1 MSLIKLRE
9 MSTILYDSDFDLW
22 IEQTIQQLKDR
33 QFERLDVEH
42 LIEELQD
49 LGKSEKRAL
58 ESNLMVLLAHLLKL
72 KIQGDRPDIM
82 TGSWYDSINEHRQR
96 VQKSLRDTPSLNPYL
111 STAVSSVYP
120 DARKLAIRDGKK
132 AKFGVRIPLENDYP
146 ITCPFS
152 IEQLL
157 DDDFYLNE
165 S

>member
-1 MSLIKLRE
+1 MS
-9 MSTILYDSDFDLW
+9 SILYDSDFDLW

-33 QFERLDVEH
+33 QFEQLDVEH

-72 KIQGDRPDIM
+72 KIQGDAPETM

-96 VQKSLRDTPSLNPYL
+96 VQTSLRDTPSLNPYL

-120 DARKLAIRDGKK
+120 DARQLAIRDG
-132 AKFGVRIPLENDYP
+132 
-146 ITCPFS
+146 
-152 IEQLL
+152 
-157 DDDFYLNE
+157 
-165 S
+165 

>member
-1 MSLIKLRE
+1 

-33 QFERLDVEH
+33 QFEQLDVEH

-72 KIQGDRPDIM
+72 KIQGDGPDAM

-111 STAVSSVYP
+111 STAVSLVYP

-132 AKFGVRIPLENDYP
+132 AKFCVRIPLENEYP
-146 ITCPFS
+146 INYPFS

>member
-1 MSLIKLRE
+1 

-72 KIQGDRPDIM
+72 KIQDDGPDAM
-82 TGSWYDSINEHRQR
+82 TGSCYDSINEHRQR
-96 VQKSLRDTPSLNPYL
+96 VQK
-111 STAVSSVYP
+111 
-120 DARKLAIRDGKK
+120 KLAR
-132 AKFGVRIPLENDYP
+132 Y
-146 ITCPFS
+146 S
-152 IEQLL
+152 ISQSLSVNSSFL
-157 DDDFYLNE
+157 SLSRRSQAGN
-165 S
+165 

>member
-1 MSLIKLRE
+1 MTKRTIFANIKLGEFISLIKLRE

-72 KIQGDRPDIM
+72 KIQGDAPDTM
-82 TGSWYDSINEHRQR
+82 TGSWYDSINEHQQR
-96 VQKSLRDTPSLNPYL
+96 VQKSLRDTPSLNSYL

-120 DARKLAIRDGKK
+120 DAR
-132 AKFGVRIPLENDYP
+132 
-146 ITCPFS
+146 
-152 IEQLL
+152 
-157 DDDFYLNE
+157 
-165 S
+165 